1 MRKENVAGAGTIVA
15 ALLATSCCI
24 GPAVFII
31 SGVSVGFL
39 GNLSFLDAYS
49 PYFMGVAALLLG
61 YSFYKLYLR
70 PVQCSCED
78 DLRTRRTSR
87 VIFWIGAVSLIFA
100 LTFQKALLFLAS

>member
-1 MRKENVAGAGTIVA
+1 MRKENIAGAGTIIA

-39 GNLSFLDAYS
+39 GTLSFLDAYS
-49 PYFMGVAALLLG
+49 PYFLGVAVLLLG
-61 YSFYKLYLR
+61 YSFYRLYLR
-70 PVQCSCED
+70 PVKCACEED
-78 DLRTRRTSR
+78 FRARRISR
-87 VIFWIGAVSLIFA
+87 VIFWIGTASLIFA